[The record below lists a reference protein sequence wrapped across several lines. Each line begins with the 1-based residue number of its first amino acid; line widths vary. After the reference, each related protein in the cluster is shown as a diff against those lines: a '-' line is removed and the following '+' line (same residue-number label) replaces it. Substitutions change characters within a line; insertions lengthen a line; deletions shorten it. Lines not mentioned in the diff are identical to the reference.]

1 MKVNVTV
8 KLTTHPNPQ
17 RLIDMWS
24 NLVLKELLRQ
34 EQGSKEAAPLGFGDM
49 DKEGM
54 NLNDNSAGVSQAMV

>member
-8 KLTTHPNPQ
+8 KLTTHPNPH

-34 EQGSKEAAPLGFGDM
+34 EQGNKEAAPLGIGGM
-49 DKEGM
+49 EKEGI
-54 NLNDNSAGVSQAMV
+54 NLNDDSAGVSQAMV